1 MFNGGTARV
10 QQRTVMQRTLSL
22 ASEPKALRDGLRP
35 RRSPYK
41 RQLSYNHQRGFAKP
55 SLPHPAPSLQ
65 KLRPLQPPLG
75 LSSAR
80 DVPSRGLTSHV
91 ARMAS
96 ACQHDHASTFEPPAS
111 LRNNLLLHRKLARPA
126 LLTLPS
132 NSSSTSRKLGPIRP
146 TPLPQLAAS
155 APSAAAVSHL
165 RRMSVPDASRDLR
178 ARDRKA
184 SSARVS
190 SAPLCRRPIVPRRA
204 APPSDILV
212 AASGHASPSD
222 ATAPITRPLSTVSS
236 ASSAARASGEVAR
249 PTPIELP
256 SGDDAMQIGCT
267 PPATVNGVS
276 GGGGGGGEG
285 DGEGEGEADGECE
298 GEGSPTSMRDFSP
311 AVSRPSSCLSRPPDR
326 IQTHAQMQTH
336 MRDFSPPVLR
346 PSASAKRSFAA
357 DPSPPPPPSE
367 FSPPVLRSKS
377 LQGVPSSLQD
387 APASLSASE
396 PARGGGPRVK
406 LVYDQV
412 LNCYFDPVSHRYF
425 ELR

>member
-1 MFNGGTARV
+1 MYRGERWGKNSGRAATLGGRAATVQRRRRRV
-10 QQRTVMQRTLSL
+10 LVRRTRRPINPSAMQRTLSL
-22 ASEPKALRDGLRP
+22 ASEPKALRDGLRGP

-96 ACQHDHASTFEPPAS
+96 ACQHDHASTFEPAS
-111 LRNNLLLHRKLARPA
+111 LRNNLLPHRKLARPA

-146 TPLPQLAAS
+146 TQLPQLAAS

-190 SAPLCRRPIVPRRA
+190 SAPLCRRPIEPRRA
-204 APPSDILV
+204 APPSDISV
-212 AASGHASPSD
+212 AASGRASPSD
-222 ATAPITRPLSTVSS
+222 AAAPITRPSSTVSS
-236 ASSAARASGEVAR
+236 ASSAVRASGAGAR

-256 SGDDAMQIGCT
+256 SGDDAMQVGST
-267 PPATVNGVS
+267 PPATVDGVS
-276 GGGGGGGEG
+276 GGGGGGGG
-285 DGEGEGEADGECE
+285 
-298 GEGSPTSMRDFSP
+298 GS
-311 AVSRPSSCLSRPPDR
+311 
-326 IQTHAQMQTH
+326 
-336 MRDFSPPVLR
+336 
-346 PSASAKRSFAA
+346 
-357 DPSPPPPPSE
+357 
-367 FSPPVLRSKS
+367 
-377 LQGVPSSLQD
+377 
-387 APASLSASE
+387 
-396 PARGGGPRVK
+396 GGGGGGSGGGSSSRQPTKKRATAG
-406 LVYDQV
+406 
-412 LNCYFDPVSHRYF
+412 SARAA
-425 ELR
+425 